1 MHKLKQVIYPVVFSS
16 LAVVLIGCASG
27 MATMKPSLYERLG
40 GKEAIIAVVDD
51 ATATVAADARINKR
65 FASTDVA
72 LFKQRFVEQ
81 LCAATG
87 GPCTYSGR
95 DMKTVHAG
103 MNISDAEFSALG
115 EDLAKSLG
123 KHKVPAAEQNELLAL
138 LASMKEE
145 IIGASHMAP
154 QSAEIPFPNSYRE
167 WYHVKSRI
175 NQEGH
180 SVAGNVGFQHIY
192 ANPLALAGL
201 KSGSYANGATFALDR
216 LNYTQAE
223 DQITRE
229 GDRKVLVVM
238 VKDEA
243 RYPTTGGWGFEGFKG
258 GDPKQRVVKDG
269 GAKCFTC
276 HAPLEKD
283 GFVFS
288 KLRD

>member
-1 MHKLKQVIYPVVFSS
+1 MSKLKQVIYPVILSS
-16 LAVVLIGCASG
+16 LAVVVIGCASS
-27 MATMKPSLYERLG
+27 MAATKPSLYERLG
-40 GKEAIIAVVDD
+40 GKAAIVAVVDD
-51 ATATVAADARINKR
+51 VTATVAADARINKR
-65 FASTDVA
+65 FASTDIA
-72 LFKQRFVEQ
+72 MFKEKFVEQ
-81 LCAATG
+81 LCAGSG

-103 MNISDAEFSALG
+103 MNITDSEFSALA
-115 EDLAKSLG
+115 EDLVKSLD
-123 KHKVPAAEQNELLAL
+123 KFRVPSAEKKELVGI
-138 LASMKEE
+138 LASMKDE
-145 IIGASHMAP
+145 IIGASRMAP

-180 SVAGNVGFQHIY
+180 SVAGNVGFQHVY

-201 KSGSYANGATFALDR
+201 KSGAYVDGATFALDR
-216 LNYTQAE
+216 LNFTQADDKIMSE
-223 DQITRE
+223 A
-229 GDRKVLVVM
+229 DRKVLVVM

-243 RYPTTGGWGFEGFKG
+243 RYPTTGGWGFEGFKA

-276 HAPLEKD
+276 HAPLVKE